1 MNMTKSGI
9 FLMVA
14 GFLIAGVGI
23 FTTVIPIMIIGG
35 VFFALGGIVL
45 IVKIFTDGTKDQK
58 KGKGYAIWVII
69 GTGLLTAGVMF
80 IPELG
85 AMSLLFLIPGVILLM
100 ILFKYGNALIK
111 NKEKSDDDEA
121 EKW

>member
-1 MNMTKSGI
+1 
-9 FLMVA
+9 MVA